1 MQPASSTK
9 ELTMKKMQRQFTVAV
24 SGLLLMLALVITA
37 CSPPAAKK
45 RSQAGQMD
53 TPSFHTQQGD
63 RALMNTDYE
72 AARSAYR
79 KALSLNSSYSPAL
92 SGLAAATAYEASRPG
107 VSTQT
112 KQQVLDEA
120 RDQIEQALDSASG
133 KADEARAHTFA
144 MQVYFSLQL
153 PQVEW
158 YENVRDHFEE
168 ARELNPEDAA
178 PVFFMARAEA
188 AGHNYSQAA
197 QLYQKVLAMGGSYES
212 RANRELK
219 RIQRIQRALPGSAF
233 GKQVANVEKIT
244 RADVA
249 GLFIAELKL
258 NRLYKDQKKKRSGGY
273 QVPKA
278 QQKFKMD
285 PVQKYPEAVDISGH
299 PLEAAIKEVMALG
312 IKGLSADPSHKF
324 YPDQEFKR
332 AEFALLLQDILIRIT
347 RDNSMATRFIGE
359 ASPFPDVNPDIWY
372 YNAVRTVV
380 LRGLMQVNN
389 TVTGNFSPL
398 APVSGADALLAVRNL
413 QEILKAY
420 IR

>member
-1 MQPASSTK
+1 
-9 ELTMKKMQRQFTVAV
+9 MKNKQRRYTVAV
-24 SGLLLMLALVITA
+24 SSLIMMLVLIIAA
-37 CSPPAAKK
+37 CSPPPAKK
-45 RSQAGQMD
+45 RSQTGHMD
-53 TPSFHTQQGD
+53 TPAFHVQRGD
-63 RALMNTDYE
+63 KALMNSQYE
-72 AARSAYR
+72 PARSAYKR
-79 KALSLNSSYSPAL
+79 ALSLDSNYSPAL

-107 VSTQT
+107 VSNQT
-112 KQQVLDEA
+112 RQQTLEEA
-120 RDQIEQALDSASG
+120 IAQIERALDNAAS
-133 KADEARAHTFA
+133 DVNRARAHSYA

-153 PQVEW
+153 PKEEW
-158 YENVRDHFEE
+158 YENVKDHFEE
-168 ARELNPEDAA
+168 ARGLSPSDPA

-188 AGHNYSQAA
+188 AGHNYSQASR
-197 QLYQKVLAMGGSYES
+197 LYQKVLEMGGAYEA
-212 RANRELK
+212 RANSELK

-233 GKQVANVEKIT
+233 GKQIANVEKIT
-244 RADVA
+244 RADIA

-258 NRLYKDQKKKRSGGY
+258 ERLYRDQKRKKSSGY

-278 QQKFKMD
+278 QRKFKMD

-299 PLEAAIKEVMALG
+299 PMEAAIKEIMALE

-332 AEFALLLQDILIRIT
+332 AEFALLLQDILIKIT
-347 RDNSMATRFIGE
+347 RDNSLATQFIGDP
-359 ASPFPDVNPDIWY
+359 SPFPDVNPNVWY

-380 LRGLMQVNN
+380 TRGLMQVNN
-389 TVTGNFSPL
+389 TVTGSFSPL